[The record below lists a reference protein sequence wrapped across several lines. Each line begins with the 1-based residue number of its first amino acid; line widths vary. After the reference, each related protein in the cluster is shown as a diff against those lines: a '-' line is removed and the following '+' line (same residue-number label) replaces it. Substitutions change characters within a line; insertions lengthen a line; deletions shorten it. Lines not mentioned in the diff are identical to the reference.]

1 MDDETA
7 VLLAIETLRSN
18 PEYHTAEVLR
28 RKTVGGSAAMAA
40 TSEGSAE
47 RSAVLLLIG
56 TWESIAVLMDGLKK
70 RDKIFEVTPIC
81 HMYRELKAGIEALRA
96 FFGSP
101 KYASNFEAL
110 DEAHRAWLE
119 KHKKNGKYVGAV
131 CGGLYARFG

>member
-18 PEYHTAEVLR
+18 PEYHAAEVLR
-28 RKTVGGSAAMAA
+28 RKTLGGSAAMAA
-40 TSEGSAE
+40 TTEGSAE

-56 TWESIAVLMDGLKK
+56 TWESIAVLAEGLKK

-81 HMYRELKAGIEALRA
+81 HMYRELKAGIDALRT
-96 FFGSP
+96 FFGAP
-101 KYASNFEAL
+101 TYASNFEAL
-110 DEAHRAWLE
+110 DGAHRKWLE
-119 KHKKNGKYVGAV
+119 KYKKNGKYAGAV

>member
-7 VLLAIETLRSN
+7 ILLAIETLRSN
-18 PEYHTAEVLR
+18 PEYHASEVLR

-70 RDKIFEVTPIC
+70 VDKIFAVTPIC
-81 HMYRELKAGIEALRA
+81 HMYRELEGGIAALRTY
-96 FFGSP
+96 FHFDG
-101 KYASNFEAL
+101 YAKRFEDLNA
-110 DEAHRAWLE
+110 AHMAWLA
-119 KHKKNGKYVGAV
+119 KQKKDGKYVSAV

>member
-56 TWESIAVLMDGLKK
+56 TWESISVLMDGLKK

-81 HMYRELKAGIEALRA
+81 HMYRELKAGIEALGVLRYCDICVELRGA
-96 FFGSP
+96 RWGAPSV
-101 KYASNFEAL
+101 AREA
-110 DEAHRAWLE
+110 
-119 KHKKNGKYVGAV
+119 
-131 CGGLYARFG
+131 